1 MQGPSHLALSWFL
14 ADASGLER
22 PRERRIV
29 AWAGFAP
36 DVDVLAYVGAIAW
49 YKGDKDAAYENV
61 WKVVHHVY
69 THNLAFV
76 LVVGALSW
84 WLARGEA
91 RARMRVAAFA
101 MLACALHNFLDLA
114 GGGPTWHIYPL
125 WPASGFAWSVPW
137 SWTIGEWPNI
147 VVLVAC
153 LAGTLAYARVA
164 GRSPLECFGDRAD
177 RWLVTVVRQGAVRS
191 SRSAR
196 ARWVIWAAVVI
207 ATVAILAPLGFN
219 PFR

>member
-22 PRERRIV
+22 ARERRIV

-36 DVDVLAYVGAIAW
+36 DVDVVAYIGAIVW
-49 YKGDKDAAYENV
+49 YHGDKDLAYENV

-69 THNLAFV
+69 THNFAFALA
-76 LVVGALSW
+76 VGALSW
-84 WLARGEA
+84 WLARGDA
-91 RARMRVAAFA
+91 RERLRVAVFA
-101 MLACALHNFLDLA
+101 LLACALHNFLDLA
-114 GGGPTWHIYPL
+114 GGGPSWHIYPL
-125 WPASGFAWSVPW
+125 WPVSGFAWSVPW

-147 VVLVAC
+147 VVLIAC

-177 RWLVTVVRQGAVRS
+177 RWLVAVVRQGSVS
-191 SRSAR
+191 SSPRLRLA
-196 ARWVIWAAVVI
+196 IWLTLAIVVI
-207 ATVAILAPLGFN
+207 AILAPLGFN
-219 PFR
+219 PFA

>member
-36 DVDVLAYVGAIAW
+36 DIDVLAYLGAIAW
-49 YKGDKDAAYENV
+49 YRGDKDLAFENV
-61 WKVVHHVY
+61 WKVIHHVY
-69 THNLAFV
+69 THNAAFV
-76 LVVGALSW
+76 MAVGAVAW
-84 WLARGEA
+84 WLAQGDA
-91 RARMRVAAFA
+91 RSRFRLAGFA
-101 MLACALHNFLDLA
+101 MLACALHNFLDLV
-114 GGGPTWHIYPL
+114 GGGPTWSIYPL
-125 WPASGFAWSVPW
+125 VPVSGFAWSVPW

-153 LAGTLAYARVA
+153 LAGTLAYARAA

-177 RWLVTVVRQGAVRS
+177 RWLVAVVRQGSVRS
-191 SRSAR
+191 SGSGRT
-196 ARWVIWAAVVI
+196 RWLIWATVLV